1 MFELL
6 IPATDAQLESVG
18 QDRHQYD
25 LTVRPDLVCRAI
37 EVLQQ
42 GAAEPDVWKLEGMDD
57 QTSANNVVAQVHT
70 GSRERVGIIV
80 LGRGE
85 NEKRVEEW
93 LTIGAQ
99 TPGFIGFA
107 VGRTVFWKPLLDYK
121 DESISRED
129 AVSRISWTYTKLH
142 NLFVAARAA
151 TTT

>member
-1 MFELL
+1 MFEFLV
-6 IPATDAQLESVG
+6 PATDAQLEFVG
-18 QDRHQYD
+18 QDQHQYD
-25 LTVRPDLVCRAI
+25 LTVSPDLVCRAI
-37 EVLQQ
+37 EAIQQ

-57 QTSANNVVAQVHT
+57 QTAANNVVAQVHT
-70 GSRERVGIIV
+70 GSPKCVGIIV

-85 NEKRVEEW
+85 NENRVEER

-99 TPGFIGFA
+99 PPGFIGFA

-121 DESISRED
+121 DESVSRGD
-129 AVSRISWTYTKLH
+129 AVSRISGTYTKLH